1 MNIEKLAKH
10 LKEFTLDEIEMIAE
24 CDAKSEIERLLK
36 EGKLVFEN
44 GKYNYKEPA
53 QIKTF
58 DLFAKPKL
66 KTEKI
71 LFRDMALHYITSRKL
86 TKATIIGYKARLNY
100 DILPVFGDMFI
111 EQITYEMLFEFANKM
126 KKVHKP
132 KTASNGVT
140 LLGSI
145 MKAAFIEGYLKTNPY
160 LGIINSKCK

>member
-1 MNIEKLAKH
+1 MDIRKLAKH
-10 LKEFTLDEIEMIAE
+10 LKEFTLEEIEMIAE
-24 CDAKSEIERLLK
+24 CDCETELEQLLNND
-36 EGKLVFEN
+36 KLIFEN
-44 GKYNYKEPA
+44 RKYKYKEPD

-100 DILPVFGDMFI
+100 DILPEFGDMFI
-111 EQITYEMLFEFANKM
+111 DEITYEMLLEFANKM
-126 KKVHKP
+126 KKFHTP

>member
-10 LKEFTLDEIEMIAE
+10 LKEFTLEEIEMIAE
-24 CDAKSEIERLLK
+24 CNCETEIKRLLK
-36 EGKLVFEN
+36 DGKLIFEN
-44 GKYNYKEPA
+44 GKNKYIKPE
-53 QIKTF
+53 QLKTF

-66 KTEKI
+66 KAEKI
-71 LFRDMALHYITSRKL
+71 LFRDMALYYITSRKL

-111 EQITYEMLFEFANKM
+111 NEITYEMLLEFANRM
-126 KKVHKP
+126 KEFHTP

-140 LLGSI
+140 LLGNI
-145 MKAAFIEGYLKTNPY
+145 MKAAFMEGYLKTNPY

>member
-10 LKEFTLDEIEMIAE
+10 LKEFTLEEIEMIAE
-24 CDAKSEIERLLK
+24 CDCKTKIKQLLNN
-36 EGKLVFEN
+36 GKLGFEN
-44 GKYNYKEPA
+44 GKYKYKEPE
-53 QIKTF
+53 QLKTF

-66 KTEKI
+66 KVEKI

-86 TKATIIGYKARLNY
+86 TKSTIIGYKARLNY
-100 DILPVFGDMFI
+100 DILPVFGNMFI
-111 EQITYEMLFEFANKM
+111 DEITYEMLLEFANRM
-126 KKVHKP
+126 KEFHTP